1 MNARPADFVM
11 TENAGGISR
20 RSFCSFVAGGFVAAG
35 VTKKGVFAGDDMS
48 ASISLLIVTTLR
60 RRI

>member
-1 MNARPADFVM
+1 VAYLGAL
-11 TENAGGISR
+11 
-20 RSFCSFVAGGFVAAG
+20 FCSFVAGGFVVTGA
-35 VTKKGVFAGDDMS
+35 TKKGVFAGDDMS